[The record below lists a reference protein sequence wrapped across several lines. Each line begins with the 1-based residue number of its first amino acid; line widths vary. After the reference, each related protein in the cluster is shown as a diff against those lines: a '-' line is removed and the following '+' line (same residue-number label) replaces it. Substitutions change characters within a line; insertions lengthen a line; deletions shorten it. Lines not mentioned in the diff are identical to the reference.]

1 MKFEYDAVIM
11 GTGGNGGAGVEG
23 SLTVRGGNVS
33 VTGGTGGTGGAHYGQ
48 YSHGGGGHAKDGADG
63 QAVTG
68 AVNYDSSEDASA
80 LQSSTG
86 EENAWDGLERGAAC
100 TVRYLRC
107 TVPLAVTF
115 DPGAANGVEGDM
127 APQVFCYNTAR
138 PLLPAAYTR
147 ESYDFTG
154 WNTKAD
160 GTGVTYLDEQSI
172 SITGNVTLYA
182 QWAPDPAHFS
192 VNQAGTEYTI
202 HTAGGWGVFC
212 DALQDN
218 ETYNRFSG
226 KTVKLGEDITV
237 TRMAGGEYHD
247 FCGTFDGNGKTL
259 TFNYG
264 GTDSY
269 RNEQCIAPFRYV
281 SNVDSAAAAIRDLRV
296 AGDVYTS
303 AKYAAGLVS
312 RCWGT
317 VSIENCRSSVSIHSS
332 VGGDG
337 THAGFVAENNS
348 SLNITGCV
356 FDGKLLTT
364 GGTTSCGGFVGY
376 GGGAKVSIRDSL
388 YAPAALGTGETEV
401 LASESATFNRTAP
414 TITNCYYTRKL
425 GAAQGKA
432 ARGVTAGEYVT
443 VSVALAGDATSYG
456 VSGITA
462 YGDGGLSRDG
472 DLYYGNGDEVGLAL
486 GYDRDGYDLIGY
498 TASAGKL
505 SGNDADG
512 YALTM
517 PDANVTV
524 SATFMAADQPFYAW
538 VYGHSLTLEG
548 TIGVNAYLIL
558 GNDIKANPSNYE
570 VEFWKGDALAS
581 ATKVS
586 EGKERTEGDF
596 DLRGFTVT
604 AAAKEMDV
612 SFTMKIRGPDGAY
625 VDFAD
630 CGGEFVAGDVGLS
643 YSVNDYLKD
652 MISYSEDLK
661 MVKLAKDMQAYGA
674 YARHYFG
681 KRDVPGWSEGLPTVD
696 DFQLVQADDLSKFVP
711 TLPQPEIDHFRYVGS
726 TLVLEDETRFRLY
739 FVTDDK
745 DQLEAS
751 YRVSGK
757 ESTAINLEIKQGTG
771 GFSKYHYVEVS
782 NIVAKQLGEMYDFT
796 FTNKDGQTV
805 TAHHGPYAYVRWAVG
820 ASGEDDD
827 AKNLRYVAS
836 ALYRYGESAQ
846 AYFDSGSEEE
856 D

>member
-1 MKFEYDAVIM
+1 DATVKKGAYTLPGCGFTPPAGKYFVSWDVNGTTVAVGKNVAVSGSVSAKAM
-11 GTGGNGGAGVEG
+11 WEDYVKVSFDANGGTGSMEPMTMSKGRHNLPDCDFVPPEGKRFSYWTIEGNDGARLDASKPQFEVWDNAVLKANWVPANWGADVTIAYGSATVNESVTLEHDVTWTIEEGCTLTVNNTIDVQDGCSLTVTGGGTLIVQGTNGKEGMPGTPGHDGLPAIRGTIVVLGGNVNLSGGAGGKGKDGVMSSQNGSNGGDGGTGVEG

-33 VTGGTGGTGGAHYGQ
+33 VTGGTGGTGGAYIGPS
-48 YSHGGGGHAKDGADG
+48 SHGGSGRAKDGIDG

-68 AVNYDSSEDASA
+68 TVDYGFSEGEGASA

-86 EENAWDGLERGAAC
+86 DENAWDVLERGAAC

-127 APQVFCYNTAR
+127 APQVFCYDTAR

-226 KTVKLGEDITV
+226 KTVKLGEDITA
-237 TRMAGGEYHD
+237 TRMAGGENHD

-269 RNEQCIAPFRYV
+269 RNEQYIAPFRYV
-281 SNVDSAAAAIRDLRV
+281 SNVGSAAATIRDLRV

-303 AKYAAGLVS
+303 AKHAAGLVS

-332 VGGDG
+332 VSGDG
-337 THAGFVAENNS
+337 THAGFVAENNCS

-376 GGGAKVSIRDSL
+376 GGTKVNISDSL
-388 YAPAALGTGETEV
+388 YAPDALVAGETEV
-401 LASESATFNRTAP
+401 LASESATFNRTAS
-414 TITNCYYTRKL
+414 TIANCYYTRKL

-432 ARGVTAGEYVT
+432 KRSVTAGEYVT
-443 VSVALAGDATSYG
+443 VRVALAGEAMSYS

-462 YGDGGLSRDG
+462 YGGGGLSRG
-472 DLYYGNGDEVGLAL
+472 DDLFYGNGDEVDLTL
-486 GYDRDGYDLIGY
+486 GHDRDGYDLIGY
-498 TASAGKL
+498 NSSAGML

-512 YALTM
+512 YVLTM
-517 PDANVTV
+517 PDSNVTV
-524 SATFMAADQPFYAW
+524 SATFMEADQTFYAW

-558 GNDIKANPSNYE
+558 GGDVKAHPSDYQ
-570 VEFWKGDALAS
+570 VEFWRDGALVS

-586 EGKERTEGDF
+586 EGKERTEKGY
-596 DLRGFTVT
+596 DLRGFAVT
-604 AAAKEMDV
+604 AVAKEM
-612 SFTMKIRGPDGAY
+612 
-625 VDFAD
+625 
-630 CGGEFVAGDVGLS
+630 
-643 YSVNDYLKD
+643 
-652 MISYSEDLK
+652 
-661 MVKLAKDMQAYGA
+661 
-674 YARHYFG
+674 
-681 KRDVPGWSEGLPTVD
+681 
-696 DFQLVQADDLSKFVP
+696 
-711 TLPQPEIDHFRYVGS
+711 
-726 TLVLEDETRFRLY
+726 
-739 FVTDDK
+739 
-745 DQLEAS
+745 
-751 YRVSGK
+751 
-757 ESTAINLEIKQGTG
+757 
-771 GFSKYHYVEVS
+771 
-782 NIVAKQLGEMYDFT
+782 
-796 FTNKDGQTV
+796 
-805 TAHHGPYAYVRWAVG
+805 
-820 ASGEDDD
+820 
-827 AKNLRYVAS
+827 
-836 ALYRYGESAQ
+836 
-846 AYFDSGSEEE
+846 
-856 D
+856 